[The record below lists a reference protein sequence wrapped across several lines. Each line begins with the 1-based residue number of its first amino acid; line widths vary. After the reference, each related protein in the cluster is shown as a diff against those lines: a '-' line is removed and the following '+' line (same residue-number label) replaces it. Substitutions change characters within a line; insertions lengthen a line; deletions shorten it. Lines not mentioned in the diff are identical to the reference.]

1 MEWLLDPTVWVGLA
15 LLVSLEIVLAV
26 DNLVLVAILAD
37 RLPSKQRERVR
48 VISLSLGLGI
58 RLLLLGGVAWLLQ
71 FTSPLMSVG
80 SVVLSVSDLILICG
94 GLFLILKSTVELHE
108 RFTHQQPDHSGKRVF
123 TRFGLVLA
131 QIVVL
136 DAFLSLDAVM
146 TAIGLVEHLSVMM
159 VAIVVAAGVTLLAS
173 KSLMDFVKAHPSVVV
188 LCLSFLLLIGFALIA
203 EGFGFVVPKEY
214 LYVAII
220 FSMAV
225 QLVNTLTSGNRQA
238 VQASGSLRERTADS
252 VLRLLGH
259 RPPQDEPDEVNRK
272 DRKDRKDRDRKE
284 RLDSNDGYGV
294 EERNMVSGVL
304 TLADRTVRSI
314 MTPRTDVSWINI
326 DDDPDVIRQQ
336 IENAPHSFF
345 PVCRDNFDNIIGVGR
360 AKRMITDLLTHG
372 HIREKRLREPL
383 VVHDTISIIR
393 LIDTLKKAKGQ
404 LVLVANE
411 FGTLQGLATPIDV
424 FEAIAGEFPD
434 ENETPDIVPDGE
446 HRWRI
451 DGAADLHLVEQVLET
466 DGLVNEDEDYTTL
479 AGYLLNHFGQLP
491 SVGDSCALD
500 SPTATVTFRVVRL
513 ERRRIAMVHV
523 EKHPK
528 TDEMPTGESA

>member
-1 MEWLLDPTVWVGLA
+1 MEWLLDPTLWVGLA
-15 LLVSLEIVLAV
+15 LLVSLEIVLGI
-26 DNLVLVAILAD
+26 DNLVLVAILAEK
-37 RLPSKQRERVR
+37 LPSKQRDRVR
-48 VISLSLGLGI
+48 VIGLSLGLVI
-58 RLLLLGGVAWLLQ
+58 RLLLLGGVAWVLQ
-71 FTSPLMSVG
+71 FTSPLVSLGSLALSVG
-80 SVVLSVSDLILICG
+80 DLMLIGG
-94 GLFLILKSTVELHE
+94 GLFLILKATLGLHD
-108 RFTHQQPDHSGKRVF
+108 RFMHRQPDLAGTKVF
-123 TRFGLVLA
+123 ARFGLVLA

-136 DAFLSLDAVM
+136 DAFLSFDAVI
-146 TAIGLVEHLSVMM
+146 TAIGLVDHLSIMM
-159 VAIVVAAGVTLLAS
+159 LAVVVATGVTLLAS
-173 KSLMDFVKAHPSVVV
+173 KPLMDFVKTYPSVVM
-188 LCLSFLLLIGFALIA
+188 LCLSFLLLIGFALIVN
-203 EGFGFVVPKEY
+203 GFGFAVPKEY
-214 LYVAII
+214 LYVAIV
-220 FSMAV
+220 FSLTV
-225 QLVNTLTSGNRQA
+225 QLVHMLTSRNRQTT
-238 VQASGSLRERTADS
+238 QATGSLRERTAET

-259 RPPQDEPDEVNRK
+259 RLPQEESDEVSRK
-272 DRKDRKDRDRKE
+272 DRKERKDRERKE
-284 RLDSNDGYGV
+284 RLDSDESFGV

-326 DDDPDVIRQQ
+326 DDEPDVIRQQ

-393 LIDTLKKAKGQ
+393 LIDTLKQAKGQ

-411 FGTLQGLATPIDV
+411 FGTLEGLATPIDV

-451 DGAADLHLVEQVLET
+451 DGAADLHLVEQVLQT

-491 SVGDSCALD
+491 SVGDRCELD

-528 TDEMPTGESA
+528 TDEVPPGESA